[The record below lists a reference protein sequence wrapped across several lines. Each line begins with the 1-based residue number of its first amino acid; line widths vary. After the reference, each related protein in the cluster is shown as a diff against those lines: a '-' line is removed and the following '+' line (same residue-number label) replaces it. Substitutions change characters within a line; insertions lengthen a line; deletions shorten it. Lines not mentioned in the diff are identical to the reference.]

1 MEEVNI
7 PIELISQAQLGNKDS
22 LDRLVAI
29 VWTPLKSYIY
39 RRTLDDNL
47 TEDIVQES
55 IVELIK
61 MIGRLQRKDRFW
73 PWLCKIALNKIRI
86 YNRSERRKK
95 AALMSKARREQ
106 RPKKYQEE
114 NVAELVNEELKQSV
128 ITAMRQLKMRHR
140 EVLAL
145 RCYESKSYSEI
156 ADEMDCTELGARL
169 LFFRAKKSLAK
180 ELARNG
186 LGKGSLLLALVIIG
200 KMTAPTK
207 AAAAGVSITSGT
219 MYVGAAAS
227 VIGAI
232 ISAKVIIVLTAAA
245 AITVSSVVVG
255 PKMAKITNVEPH
267 GLNASQHILKPP
279 SKTYEGVEECCYFF
293 PEGISGPVMIRQIQR
308 DEQTNKTYC
317 RRLQNNI
324 MNYYTNG
331 GEVFI
336 NNHRMWAEDLS
347 VHRLPTDPKRLR
359 EFLSL
364 VEGKPTEP
372 EYVPCTDRARNL
384 LVTVR
389 RDAEKSNNILE
400 TVRHYNVVEE
410 EFFQYDWPEG
420 TKRIDNRD
428 AMHKRGWTYFKIT
441 GQLNG
446 EDIVGYGRIPFVY
459 QTYRSHYAW
468 IRLKVGEELEI
479 VDSVNGANIYGPN
492 RKLLATYPS
501 GSFMKGLARP
511 WMGLHTIDTIRR
523 DAAEKSIWFESRY
536 SSGREKAEVTLSREH
551 VKLVYAIDMQN
562 DIVENITFVKND
574 KSAATEDFLEI
585 SYLQGIGRTPDEF
598 IAPKVR
604 TNSSLSKTPS
614 GIQWLFCLAD
624 GTLVK

>member
-7 PIELISQAQLGNKDS
+7 PIELINQAQLGNKDS
-22 LDRLVAI
+22 LDRLVGM

-95 AALMSKARREQ
+95 AALMSRARRDQ
-106 RPKKYQEE
+106 RPKKYEEE

-145 RCYESKSYSEI
+145 RCYENKSYSQI

-207 AAAAGVSITSGT
+207 AAAAGVSINAGT

-227 VIGAI
+227 VIGAV
-232 ISAKVIIVLTAAA
+232 ISTKVIVVLTAAA

-255 PKMAKITNVEPH
+255 PKIAKTRNIDRPELNVI
-267 GLNASQHILKPP
+267 HILRQPA
-279 SKTYEGVEECCYFF
+279 KTYEGMEECCYFF

-308 DEQTNKTYC
+308 NEQTNKTYC
-317 RRLQNNI
+317 RRLQNDS

-331 GEVFI
+331 GKVFI

-347 VHRLPTDPKRLR
+347 VHRLPTDSKQFR

-364 VEGKPTEP
+364 VEGKTAEP
-372 EYVPCTDRARNL
+372 EYVPCTDSARNL

-389 RDAEKSNNILE
+389 RNAERSNNILE

-446 EDIVGYGRIPFVY
+446 EGVLGYGRIPFVY
-459 QTYRSHYAW
+459 QMYRSHYAW
-468 IRLKVGEELEI
+468 IRLKVGTELEI
-479 VDSVNGANIYGPN
+479 IDSVNGANIYGPN
-492 RKLLATYPS
+492 RKLLASYPP

-523 DAAEKSIWFESRY
+523 DAAEKSIWFESSY
-536 SSGREKAEVTLSREH
+536 SSGREKAEVTLRREH

-562 DIVENITFVKND
+562 DIVEKITFFKND
-574 KSAATEDFLEI
+574 KNAATEDFLEI
-585 SYLQGIGRTPDEF
+585 SYLQDIGRTSDEF
-598 IAPKVR
+598 NAPKVR
-604 TNSSLSKTPS
+604 TSSSLSKAPP
-614 GIQWLFCLAD
+614 GIQWLFRLAD
-624 GTLVK
+624 GTLIK